1 MMGWIRNGLGAL
13 ALAALVALV
22 LEATGFVRAEAET
35 TMAVSVNGR
44 AVTTLTPGVHIGVV
58 VRGLPV
64 LASRGAYC
72 LGLASAIDRYSL
84 PVSLGRVA
92 RDAQGTGRIVAI
104 VPPRLFPAE
113 PTGPYLLFIGTCT
126 PIAPDRPFVART
138 TIRIVPN

>member
-1 MMGWIRNGLGAL
+1 MTGWIRRGLGAL
-13 ALAALVALV
+13 ALMALAL
-22 LEATGFVRAEAET
+22 ETTASVRAGAEA

-44 AVTTLTPGVHIGVV
+44 AVTTLTPGLHIGVV
-58 VRGLPV
+58 VRGLP
-64 LASRGAYC
+64 APRGAYC

-92 RDAQGTGRIVAI
+92 RDAQGTGRITAV

-113 PTGPYLLFIGTCT
+113 PAGPYLLFVGVCT